1 MSHRNV
7 SSRRS
12 PQASL
17 NHRLNHRRSPSAG
30 TVRRPS
36 TRAQSSPRTHNNRS
50 NISIGDG
57 RFNPMRGVQNT
68 SQGTNV
74 RGATSQEVPSGY
86 ANIFEQEQGPRLDH
100 SGSELGSGDD
110 HIDEEGPSDE
120 ENLYAVWP
128 PLRPAGTAVTGNDE
142 LKGLIELD
150 ENHLQLVHRLL
161 PVRIEPF

>member
-1 MSHRNV
+1 MSPLAGLPKR
-7 SSRRS
+7 
-12 PQASL
+12 AF

-110 HIDEEGPSDE
+110 HIDEEGPPMRKTSM
-120 ENLYAVWP
+120 LFGLLCAGPGTRCYA
-128 PLRPAGTAVTGNDE
+128 AMME
-142 LKGLIELD
+142 LQKVSSGIG
-150 ENHLQLVHRLL
+150 
-161 PVRIEPF
+161 